1 LDVALPAESTVA
13 DLLDHLAVARHDE
26 SILLV
31 VNGRQ
36 AVEAQILTNGDEV
49 HLIPALSGG
58 APA

>member
-1 LDVALPAESTVA
+1 VVLPTASTLA
-13 DLLDHLAVARHDE
+13 DLLDHVEVPRNDE

-36 AVEAQILTNGDEV
+36 AAEAQVLANGDEV